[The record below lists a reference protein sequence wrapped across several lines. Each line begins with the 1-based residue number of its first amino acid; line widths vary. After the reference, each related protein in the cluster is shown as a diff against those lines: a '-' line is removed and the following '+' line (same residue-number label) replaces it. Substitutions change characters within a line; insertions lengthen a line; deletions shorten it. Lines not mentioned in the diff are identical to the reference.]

1 MAKSQ
6 LGTLVR
12 SELRKGAGLDA
23 MLSPQ
28 AEEDATPEVEPKAAK
43 AEREPISTRLPKG
56 FKKRMML
63 LAVIQERDVQDLYE
77 EAVRAYLETHEA
89 SNQAG

>member
-6 LGTLVR
+6 LGNLVR

-28 AEEDATPEVEPKAAK
+28 AEEEATPESELKAAK